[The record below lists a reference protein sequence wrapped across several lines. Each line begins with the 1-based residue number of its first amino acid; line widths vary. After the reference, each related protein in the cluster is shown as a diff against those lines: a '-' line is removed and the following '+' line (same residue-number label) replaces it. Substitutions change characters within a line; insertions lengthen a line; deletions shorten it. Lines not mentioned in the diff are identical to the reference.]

1 MKVKKVKLLGLLLAG
16 AALGPLQAGAAEFTI
31 TSVKALTGPLAFV
44 GVPEA
49 NAVKMAVDE
58 LNAANYLG
66 AGNSIK
72 LISVDDQNDR
82 AQLTTALTRA
92 SKVDNALIV
101 LGGANSVLMIAIA
114 PLLNDLQIPFI
125 STAQTAAPLAASK
138 WYLKVTASSEL
149 QVAPLAQYAI
159 DKVKPQRLAAIWGRD
174 NDGHINNM
182 KAFMGPL
189 AAKGVKPIAEETI
202 LISDTDFGAVAT
214 KIAAAKPDAIWLGA
228 NAAQAANLVIQLKQA
243 GVSPNV
249 TMFGTAGLG
258 VDYIKIG
265 GKAVENTFFSIDY
278 NDQSTS
284 PLNVKFAE
292 NYKRLYNSAPDNWAA
307 VGYSETLLAARAIK
321 ESMPNPTREKVLDA
335 IMKMKDADMV
345 LGNGKWTEKAD
356 RIPEYGPAVM
366 VIRNGKPVPAN

>member
-1 MKVKKVKLLGLLLAG
+1 MKFKLKALTLLIAG
-16 AALGPLQAGAAEFTI
+16 AAINPLSAMAAEFTI
-31 TSVKALTGPLAFV
+31 ASIKALTGPLAFV

-72 LISVDDQNDR
+72 LVSNDDQNDR
-82 AQLTTALTRA
+82 AQITTLLTRA
-92 SKVDNALIV
+92 AKVDNALIV
-101 LGGANSVLMIAIA
+101 LGGANSVLMIAVA
-114 PLLNDLQIPFI
+114 PILNELQIPMFA
-125 STAQTAAPLAASK
+125 TAQTAAPLAASK

-202 LISDTDFGAVAT
+202 LISDTDFGALAT
-214 KIAAAKPDAIWLGA
+214 KIAAAKPDSIWLGA

-243 GVSPNV
+243 GVAPNV
-249 TMFGTAGLG
+249 AFFGTAGLG
-258 VDYIKIG
+258 ADYLKIG
-265 GKAVENTFFSIDY
+265 GKAVENTYFSIDF
-278 NDQSTS
+278 NDQSTA
-284 PLNVKFAE
+284 PLNASFRE
-292 NYKRLYNSAPDNWAA
+292 NYKKRFNTEPDNWAA

-321 ESMPNPTREKVLDA
+321 DSMPNPTREKVLDA
-335 IMKMKDADMV
+335 IMKMRDADVV
-345 LGNGKWTEKAD
+345 LGSGKWTQKAD
-356 RIPEYGPAVM
+356 RIPDYGPAVM
-366 VIRNGKPVPAN
+366 VIRNNKPVPAN

>member
-1 MKVKKVKLLGLLLAG
+1 MKLKSHALALLLAG
-16 AALGPLQAGAAEFTI
+16 AAFSPLPALAAEFTI
-31 TSVKALTGPLAFV
+31 ASIKALTGPLAFV

-66 AGNSIK
+66 AGNTIK
-72 LISVDDQNDR
+72 LVSNDDQNDR
-82 AQLTTALTRA
+82 AQITTLLTRA
-92 SKVDNALIV
+92 AKVDNALFV
-101 LGGANSVLMIAIA
+101 LGGANSVLMIAVA
-114 PLLNDLQIPFI
+114 PILNELQIPLFA
-125 STAQTAAPLAASK
+125 TAQTAAPLAASK

-189 AAKGVKPIAEETI
+189 AAKGIKPIAEETI
-202 LISDTDFGAVAT
+202 LISDTDFGALAT

-249 TMFGTAGLG
+249 AFFGTAGLG
-258 VDYIKIG
+258 ADYLKIG
-265 GKAVENTFFSIDY
+265 GKAVDNTYFSIDF
-278 NDQSTS
+278 NDQSS
-284 PLNVKFAE
+284 APLNAKFRE
-292 NYKRLYNSAPDNWAA
+292 NYKKRFNTDPDNWAA

-321 ESMPNPTREKVLDA
+321 DAMPNPTREKVLDA
-335 IMKMKDADMV
+335 VMKMRDADVV
-345 LGNGKWTEKAD
+345 LGGGKWTQKAD
-356 RIPEYGPAVM
+356 RIPDYGPAVM
-366 VIRNGKPVPAN
+366 VIRNNKPVPAN

>member
-1 MKVKKVKLLGLLLAG
+1 MKIKLHVLALLAG
-16 AALGPLQAGAAEFTI
+16 AALGSVPATAAEFTI
-31 TSVKALTGPLAFV
+31 ASVKALTGPLAFV

-66 AGNSIK
+66 AGNTIK
-72 LISVDDQNDR
+72 LISNDDQNDR
-82 AQLTTALTRA
+82 AQMTTLLTRA
-92 SKVDNALIV
+92 AKVDNALIV
-101 LGGANSVLMIAIA
+101 LGGANSVLMIAMA
-114 PLLNDLQIPFI
+114 PLLNDLQIPMFA
-125 STAQTAAPLAASK
+125 TAQTAAPLATTK

-189 AAKGVKPIAEETI
+189 GAKGMKPIAEETI
-202 LISDTDFGAVAT
+202 LISDTDFGAVST
-214 KIAAAKPDAIWLGA
+214 KIAAAKPDAIWLGS

-243 GVSPNV
+243 GVASNV
-249 TMFGTAGLG
+249 VLFGTAGLG
-258 VDYIKIG
+258 ADYLKIG
-265 GKAVENTFFSIDY
+265 GQAVENTYFAIDY
-278 NDQSTS
+278 NDQSKA

-292 NYKRLYNSAPDNWAA
+292 NYKRLYNTAPDNWAA

-321 ESMPNPTREKVLDA
+321 DSMPNPTREKVLEA
-335 IMKMKDADMV
+335 IMKLKDADVVM
-345 LGNGKWTEKAD
+345 GSGKWSQKAD

-366 VIRNGKPVPAN
+366 VIRGGKPVPVN

>member
-1 MKVKKVKLLGLLLAG
+1 MKIKSHILALLAG
-16 AALGPLQAGAAEFTI
+16 AALGSVPATAAEFTI
-31 TSVKALTGPLAFV
+31 ASVKALTGPLAFV

-72 LISVDDQNDR
+72 LISNDDQNDR
-82 AQLTTALTRA
+82 AQMTTLLTRA
-92 SKVDNALIV
+92 AKVDNALIV
-101 LGGANSVLMIAIA
+101 LGGANSVLMIAMA
-114 PLLNDLQIPFI
+114 PLLNDLQIPMFA
-125 STAQTAAPLAASK
+125 TAQTAAPLATTK

-189 AAKGVKPIAEETI
+189 GAKGMKPIAEETI
-202 LISDTDFGAVAT
+202 LISDTDFGAVST
-214 KIAAAKPDAIWLGA
+214 KIAAAKPDAIWLGS

-243 GVSPNV
+243 GVASNV
-249 TMFGTAGLG
+249 VLFGTAGLG
-258 VDYIKIG
+258 ADYLKIG
-265 GKAVENTFFSIDY
+265 GQAVENTYFAIDY
-278 NDQSTS
+278 NDQSKA

-292 NYKRLYNSAPDNWAA
+292 NYKRLYNTAPDNWAA

-321 ESMPNPTREKVLDA
+321 DSMPNPTREKVLEA
-335 IMKMKDADMV
+335 IMKLKDADVVM
-345 LGNGKWTEKAD
+345 GSGKWSQKAD

-366 VIRNGKPVPAN
+366 VIRGGKPVPVN

>member
-1 MKVKKVKLLGLLLAG
+1 MKFKLKALTLLLAG
-16 AALGPLQAGAAEFTI
+16 AAISPLSAGAAEFTI
-31 TSVKALTGPLAFV
+31 ASIKALTGPLAFV

-72 LISVDDQNDR
+72 LVSNDDQNDR
-82 AQLTTALTRA
+82 AQITTLLTRA
-92 SKVDNALIV
+92 AKVDNALIV
-101 LGGANSVLMIAIA
+101 LGGANSVLMIAVA
-114 PLLNDLQIPFI
+114 PMLNELQIPMF

-174 NDGHINNM
+174 NDGHISNM

-189 AAKGVKPIAEETI
+189 AAKGVKPMAEETI
-202 LISDTDFGAVAT
+202 LISDTDFGALAT
-214 KIAAAKPDAIWLGA
+214 KIAAAKPDSIWLGA

-243 GVSPNV
+243 GVAPNV
-249 TMFGTAGLG
+249 AFFGTAGLG
-258 VDYIKIG
+258 ADYLKIG
-265 GKAVENTFFSIDY
+265 GKAVENTYFSIDF
-278 NDQSTS
+278 NDQSTA
-284 PLNVKFAE
+284 PLNAKFRE
-292 NYKRLYNSAPDNWAA
+292 NYKKRFNTEPDNWAA

-321 ESMPNPTREKVLDA
+321 DSMPNPTREKVLDA
-335 IMKMKDADMV
+335 IMKMRDADVV
-345 LGNGKWTEKAD
+345 LGGGKWTQKAD
-356 RIPEYGPAVM
+356 RIPDYGPAVM
-366 VIRNGKPVPAN
+366 VIRNNKPVPAN

>member
-1 MKVKKVKLLGLLLAG
+1 MKFKLKALTLLLAS
-16 AALGPLQAGAAEFTI
+16 AAISPVSAVAAEFTI
-31 TSVKALTGPLAFV
+31 ASIKALTGPLAFV

-72 LISVDDQNDR
+72 LVSNDDQNDR
-82 AQLTTALTRA
+82 AQITTLLTRA
-92 SKVDNALIV
+92 AKVDNALIV
-101 LGGANSVLMIAIA
+101 LGGANSVLMIAVA
-114 PLLNDLQIPFI
+114 PMLNELQIPMF

-149 QVAPLAQYAI
+149 QVAPLAQYAV

-189 AAKGVKPIAEETI
+189 AAKGVKPMAEETI
-202 LISDTDFGAVAT
+202 LISDTDFGALAT
-214 KIAAAKPDAIWLGA
+214 KIAAAKPDSIWLGA

-243 GVSPNV
+243 GVAPNV
-249 TMFGTAGLG
+249 AFFGTAGLG
-258 VDYIKIG
+258 ADYLKIG
-265 GKAVENTFFSIDY
+265 GKAVENTYFSIDF
-278 NDQSTS
+278 NDQSTA
-284 PLNVKFAE
+284 PLNAKFRE
-292 NYKRLYNSAPDNWAA
+292 NYKKRFNTEPDNWAA

-321 ESMPNPTREKVLDA
+321 DSMPNPTREKVLDA
-335 IMKMKDADMV
+335 IMKMRDADVV
-345 LGNGKWTEKAD
+345 LGSGKWTQKAD
-356 RIPEYGPAVM
+356 RIPDYGPAVM
-366 VIRNGKPVPAN
+366 VIRNNKPVPAN

>member
-1 MKVKKVKLLGLLLAG
+1 MKLKSTVLALLTAG
-16 AALGPLQAGAAEFTI
+16 AALASLSASAAEFTI
-31 TSVKALTGPLAFV
+31 ASIKALTGPLAFV

-72 LISVDDQNDR
+72 LLSHDDQNDR
-82 AQLTTALTRA
+82 AQITTLLTRSA
-92 SKVDNALIV
+92 KVDNALVV
-101 LGGANSVLMIAIA
+101 LGGANSVLMIAVA
-114 PLLNDLQIPFI
+114 PLLNDLQIPMFA
-125 STAQTAAPLAASK
+125 TAQTAAPLAASK

-149 QVAPLAQYAI
+149 QVAPLSQYVI
-159 DKVKPQRLAAIWGRD
+159 DHVKPQRLAAIWGRD

-202 LISDTDFGAVAT
+202 LISDTDFGALAT

-249 TMFGTAGLG
+249 ALFGTAGLG
-258 VDYIKIG
+258 VDYLKIG
-265 GKAVENTFFSIDY
+265 GKAVENTYFSIDF

-284 PLNVKFAE
+284 PLNVKFRE
-292 NYKRLYNSAPDNWAA
+292 NYKKRFGTDPDNWAA

-321 ESMPNPTREKVLDA
+321 DSMPNPTREKVLEA
-335 IMKMKDADMV
+335 IMKLKDAEVV
-345 LGNGKWTEKAD
+345 LGNGKWSQKAD

-366 VIRNGKPVPAN
+366 VVKNGKPVPAN

>member
-1 MKVKKVKLLGLLLAG
+1 MQFKSKILTLLLAS
-16 AALGPLQAGAAEFTI
+16 AGLASLPAIAAEFTI

-92 SKVDNALIV
+92 AKVDNALIV
-101 LGGANSVLMIAIA
+101 LGGANSVLMIAMA
-114 PLLNDLQIPFI
+114 PLLNDLQIPMFA
-125 STAQTAAPLAASK
+125 TAQTAAPLAASK

-189 AAKGVKPIAEETI
+189 AAKGMKPIAEETI
-202 LISDTDFGAVAT
+202 LISDTDFGAVST
-214 KIAAAKPDAIWLGA
+214 KIAAAKPDAIWLGS
-228 NAAQAANLVIQLKQA
+228 NAAQAANLVMQLKQA

-249 TMFGTAGLG
+249 VLFGTAGLG
-258 VDYIKIG
+258 ADYLKIG
-265 GKAVENTFFSIDY
+265 GQAVDNTYFAIDY
-278 NDQSTS
+278 NDQSKA
-284 PLNVKFAE
+284 PMNVKFAE
-292 NYKRLYNSAPDNWAA
+292 NYKKLYNTAPDNWAA

-321 ESMPNPTREKVLDA
+321 DSMPNPTREKVLDA
-335 IMKMKDADMV
+335 IMKMKDADVV
-345 LGNGKWTEKAD
+345 LGNGKWSEKAD
-356 RIPEYGPAVM
+356 RIPEYGPSVM
-366 VIRNGKPVPAN
+366 VIRNGKPTPVN

>member
-1 MKVKKVKLLGLLLAG
+1 MKVKSHISALLLAG
-16 AALGPLQAGAAEFTI
+16 AALSPLAAVAAEFTI
-31 TSVKALTGPLAFV
+31 ASIKALTGPLAFV

-72 LISVDDQNDR
+72 LISNDDQNDR
-82 AQLTTALTRA
+82 AQLTTLLTRSA
-92 SKVDNALIV
+92 KVDNALIV

-114 PLLNDLQIPFI
+114 PLLNDLQIPMFA
-125 STAQTAAPLAASK
+125 TAQTAAPLAATK

-189 AAKGVKPIAEETI
+189 AAKGMKPIAEETI
-202 LISDTDFGAVAT
+202 LISDTDFGAVST
-214 KIAAAKPDAIWLGA
+214 KIAAAKPDAIWLGS

-243 GVSPNV
+243 GVAPNV
-249 TMFGTAGLG
+249 TLFGTAGLG

-265 GKAVENTFFSIDY
+265 GKAVENTYFSIDF
-278 NDQSTS
+278 NDQSS
-284 PLNVKFAE
+284 APLNVKFVE
-292 NYKRLYNSAPDNWAA
+292 NYKKLYNTAPDNWAA

-321 ESMPNPTREKVLDA
+321 DAMPNPTREKVLEA
-335 IMKMKDADMV
+335 VMKLRDADVV
-345 LGNGKWTEKAD
+345 LGGGKWSQKSD

-366 VIRNGKPVPAN
+366 VIRNNKTVPAN

>member
-1 MKVKKVKLLGLLLAG
+1 MKLKSTVVALLA
-16 AALGPLQAGAAEFTI
+16 AGATLASVSASAAEYTI
-31 TSVKALTGPLAFV
+31 ASIKALTGPLAFV

-49 NAVKMAVDE
+49 NAVKMAIDE

-72 LISVDDQNDR
+72 LVSNDDQNDR
-82 AQLTTALTRA
+82 AQITTLLTRA
-92 SKVDNALIV
+92 AKVDNALIV

-114 PLLNDLQIPFI
+114 PLLNDLQIPMFA
-125 STAQTAAPLAASK
+125 TAQTAAPLAASK

-149 QVAPLAQYAI
+149 QVAPLAKYAVE
-159 DKVKPQRLAAIWGRD
+159 KVKPQRLAAIWGRD

-189 AAKGVKPIAEETI
+189 AAAGIKPIAEETI
-202 LISDTDFGAVAT
+202 LIGDTDFGALAT
-214 KIAAAKPDAIWLGA
+214 KIAAAKPDAIWLGS

-258 VDYIKIG
+258 VDYLKIG
-265 GKAVENTFFSIDY
+265 GKAVDNTYFAIDF
-278 NDQSTS
+278 NDQSTA
-284 PLNVKFAE
+284 PMNVKFRE
-292 NYKRLYNSAPDNWAA
+292 NYKKRYNTEPDNWAA
-307 VGYSETLLAARAIK
+307 VGYSEALLAARAIK
-321 ESMPNPTREKVLDA
+321 DSMPNPTREKVLEA
-335 IMKMKDADMV
+335 VMKLKDADVV
-345 LGNGKWTEKAD
+345 LGNGKWTQKAD

-366 VIRNGKPVPAN
+366 VIKNGKPTPTN

>member
-1 MKVKKVKLLGLLLAG
+1 MKIKLHVLALLAG
-16 AALGPLQAGAAEFTI
+16 AALGSVPATAAEFTI
-31 TSVKALTGPLAFV
+31 ASVKALTGPLAFV

-72 LISVDDQNDR
+72 LISNDDQNDR
-82 AQLTTALTRA
+82 AQMTTLLTRA
-92 SKVDNALIV
+92 AKVDNALIV
-101 LGGANSVLMIAIA
+101 LGGANSVLMIAMA
-114 PLLNDLQIPFI
+114 PLLNDLQIPMFA
-125 STAQTAAPLAASK
+125 TAQTAAPLATTK

-189 AAKGVKPIAEETI
+189 GAKGMKPIAEETI
-202 LISDTDFGAVAT
+202 LISDTDFGAVST
-214 KIAAAKPDAIWLGA
+214 KIAAAKPDAIWLGS

-243 GVSPNV
+243 GVASNV
-249 TMFGTAGLG
+249 VLFGTAGLG
-258 VDYIKIG
+258 ADYLKIG
-265 GKAVENTFFSIDY
+265 GQAVENTYFAIDY
-278 NDQSTS
+278 NDQSKA

-292 NYKRLYNSAPDNWAA
+292 NYKRLYNTAPDNWAA

-321 ESMPNPTREKVLDA
+321 DSMPNPTREKVLEA
-335 IMKMKDADMV
+335 IMKLKDADVVM
-345 LGNGKWTEKAD
+345 GSGKWSQKAD

-366 VIRNGKPVPAN
+366 VIRGGKPVPVN

>member
-1 MKVKKVKLLGLLLAG
+1 MKFKSQVLTLLMAG
-16 AALGPLQAGAAEFTI
+16 AGLVSLHANAAEFTI

-101 LGGANSVLMIAIA
+101 LGGANSVLMIAMA
-114 PLLNDLQIPFI
+114 PLLNDLQIPMFA
-125 STAQTAAPLAASK
+125 TAQTAAPLAASK
-138 WYLKVTASSEL
+138 WYLKITASSEL

-159 DKVKPQRLAAIWGRD
+159 EKVKPQRLAAIWGRD

-182 KAFMGPL
+182 KAFMAPL
-189 AAKGVKPIAEETI
+189 AAKGMKPIAEETI

-214 KIAAAKPDAIWLGA
+214 KIAAAKPDAIWLGS

-243 GVSPNV
+243 GVAPNV
-249 TMFGTAGLG
+249 VFFGTAGLG
-258 VDYIKIG
+258 PDYLKIG
-265 GKAVENTFFSIDY
+265 GKAVDNTYFAIDY
-278 NDQSTS
+278 NDQSKA

-292 NYKRLYNSAPDNWAA
+292 NYKRLYNTAPDNWAA
-307 VGYSETLLAARAIK
+307 VGYSETLVAARAIK
-321 ESMPNPTREKVLDA
+321 ESMPNPTREKVLEA
-335 IMKMKDADMV
+335 IMKMKDAEVVM
-345 LGNGKWTEKAD
+345 GNGRWSQKAD
-356 RIPEYGPAVM
+356 RIPEYGPSVM
-366 VIRNGKPVPAN
+366 VVRDNKPVPVN

>member
-1 MKVKKVKLLGLLLAG
+1 MRGKTKLAALLVAG
-16 AALGPLQAGAAEFTI
+16 AALGSVQANAAEYTI
-31 TSVKALTGPLAFV
+31 SSIKALTGPLAFV

-58 LNAANYLG
+58 LNASNYLG

-72 LISVDDQNDR
+72 LSNNDDQNDR
-82 AQLTTALTRA
+82 AQLTTLLTRA
-92 SKVDNALIV
+92 AKADNALIV
-101 LGGANSVLMIAIA
+101 LGGANSVLMIAVA
-114 PLLNDLQIPFI
+114 PLLNDLQIPMI

-159 DKVKPQRLAAIWGRD
+159 DKIKPQRLAAIWGRD

-189 AAKGVKPIAEETI
+189 GAKGFKPMAEETI
-202 LISDTDFGAVAT
+202 LISDTDFGALST

-249 TMFGTAGLG
+249 VLFGTAGLG
-258 VDYIKIG
+258 VDYLKVG
-265 GKAVENTFFSIDY
+265 GKAVENTYFSIDY
-278 NDQSTS
+278 NDQSTN

-292 NYKRLYNSAPDNWAA
+292 NYKRLYNTAPDNWAA
-307 VGYSETLLAARAIK
+307 VGYSETLIAARAIK
-321 ESMPNPTREKVLDA
+321 DSMPNPTREKVLDA
-335 IMKMKDADMV
+335 IMKMRNADVV
-345 LGNGKWTEKAD
+345 LGGGKWSQKAD

-366 VIRNGKPVPAN
+366 VVRNNKPVPAQ